1 MDEFDSCEAIAVL
14 NPSAVDQS
22 RVVIQMGPIADITR
36 EVTMRLSRCSIEA
49 SCLARVKYA
58 DMHNLRHHLHNMV
71 IDKLKPSMPYL
82 PIVKFVNFADMA
94 ISEVVDPRVC
104 RWCRGVTWFPETD
117 EDGHETGRRITCG
130 GCGGDGEH
138 KWHDSER
145 IERLQLTEKE
155 WKNKYMA
162 IYNRILG
169 QVLEWDRQ
177 VQDAMAG
184 CLTRAMG

>member
-1 MDEFDSCEAIAVL
+1 MAEPLEDVEAIAIL
-14 NPSAVDQS
+14 NPSAVDTS
-22 RVVIQMGPIADITR
+22 RQVITQDIPPDWS
-36 EVTMRLSRCSIEA
+36 VMVSVRLASCSIQA

-71 IDKLKPSMPYL
+71 IDKLKPGMPTL

-104 RWCRGVTWFPETD
+104 RWCRGVKWFPETD
-117 EDGHETGRRITCG
+117 DDGHETGRRITCG
-130 GCGGDGEH
+130 GCGGNGEH
-138 KWHDSER
+138 QWHDKER
-145 IERLQLTEKE
+145 MERLQLTEKE

-169 QVLEWDRQ
+169 QVWEWDSEVRKCMKG
-177 VQDAMAG
+177 VY
-184 CLTRAMG
+184 LTR